1 MSSNLRKAVIKM
13 YQLKSKFYKVNT
25 PENIEFCQKKKL
37 MRTTRKKKYALLT
50 LNKVINQKQD
60 FLENHKALL
69 ARQRNKHIENLIC
82 KQ

>member
-37 MRTTRKKKYALLT
+37 MRSTRKKKICF
-50 LNKVINQKQD
+50 INFEQSNQPKIGC
-60 FLENHKALL
+60 FGKP
-69 ARQRNKHIENLIC
+69 
-82 KQ
+82 

>member
-50 LNKVINQKQD
+50 LNKVINQK
-60 FLENHKALL
+60 
-69 ARQRNKHIENLIC
+69 
-82 KQ
+82 